1 MHGSPRLNDGQRRKM
16 LRQMLDIRFCEERIQ
31 RLFEEGL
38 VRGSTH
44 LCIGQEAVSVGAAA
58 AVEPERGDTVL
69 CTYRGHG
76 MALALGM
83 SLHSLLAELM
93 GRQGGCCGGKG
104 GSMHLTDVDHG
115 LLGTFAIVGAHIPI
129 AAGAAL
135 SAQIRK
141 SGAVSLAVFGDGA
154 VNNGAW
160 HEAVN
165 LAAVWKLPVVL
176 LCENNLYGEYTPFAQ
191 TSPVPHVADRAA
203 AYGIPAE
210 IVDGQDAD
218 EMFRAVRGA
227 VRRARQGGGPSLIE
241 AKTYRFV
248 GHSRTDPAT
257 YRPPGELEKWR
268 QRDPIRILASR
279 LQMSE
284 SELKEEEDRAR
295 AKVESAL
302 QWAMQQPEPPVESL
316 REGILA

>member
-1 MHGSPRLNDGQRRKM
+1 MSGSPRLNDTLRRKM

-104 GSMHLTDVDHG
+104 GSMHLTDVEHG

>member
-1 MHGSPRLNDGQRRKM
+1 
-16 LRQMLDIRFCEERIQ
+16 
-31 RLFEEGL
+31 
-38 VRGSTH
+38 
-44 LCIGQEAVSVGAAA
+44 
-58 AVEPERGDTVL
+58 
-69 CTYRGHG
+69 
-76 MALALGM
+76 
-83 SLHSLLAELM
+83 
-93 GRQGGCCGGKG
+93 
-104 GSMHLTDVDHG
+104 MHLTDVEHG

-129 AAGAAL
+129 ATGAAL

-203 AYGIPAE
+203 AYGIPAQ

-257 YRPPGELEKWR
+257 YRPQGELEKWR

-284 SELKEEEDRAR
+284 SELKEEENRAR

-302 QWAMQQPEPPVESL
+302 QWARQQPEPPVESL

>member
-1 MHGSPRLNDGQRRKM
+1 M

-302 QWAMQQPEPPVESL
+302 QWAVQQPEPPVESL

>member
-1 MHGSPRLNDGQRRKM
+1 MHGSPRLNDGLRRKM

-104 GSMHLTDVDHG
+104 GSMHLTDVEHG

-241 AKTYRFV
+241 AETYRFV

-257 YRPPGELEKWR
+257 YRPQGELEKWR

>member
-302 QWAMQQPEPPVESL
+302 QWAVQQPEPPVESL

>member
-1 MHGSPRLNDGQRRKM
+1 M

-104 GSMHLTDVDHG
+104 GSMHLADVDHG

>member
-1 MHGSPRLNDGQRRKM
+1 MHGSPRLNDGLRRKM

-104 GSMHLTDVDHG
+104 GSMHLTDVEHG

>member
-1 MHGSPRLNDGQRRKM
+1 MSGSPRLNDTLRRKM

-104 GSMHLTDVDHG
+104 GSMHLADVDHG

-302 QWAMQQPEPPVESL
+302 QWAMKQPEPPVESL

>member
-1 MHGSPRLNDGQRRKM
+1 MSGSPRLNDTLRRKM

-104 GSMHLTDVDHG
+104 GAMHLTDEEHC

-141 SGAVSLAVFGDGA
+141 SGAVSLTVFGDG
-154 VNNGAW
+154 
-160 HEAVN
+160 
-165 LAAVWKLPVVL
+165 
-176 LCENNLYGEYTPFAQ
+176 
-191 TSPVPHVADRAA
+191 R
-203 AYGIPAE
+203 
-210 IVDGQDAD
+210 
-218 EMFRAVRGA
+218 
-227 VRRARQGGGPSLIE
+227 
-241 AKTYRFV
+241 
-248 GHSRTDPAT
+248 
-257 YRPPGELEKWR
+257 
-268 QRDPIRILASR
+268 
-279 LQMSE
+279 
-284 SELKEEEDRAR
+284 
-295 AKVESAL
+295 
-302 QWAMQQPEPPVESL
+302 
-316 REGILA
+316 

>member
-1 MHGSPRLNDGQRRKM
+1 
-16 LRQMLDIRFCEERIQ
+16 MLDIRFCEERIQ

-257 YRPPGELEKWR
+257 YRPQGELEKWR

-284 SELKEEEDRAR
+284 SELKEEEERAR
-295 AKVESAL
+295 ARVESAL
-302 QWAMQQPEPPVESL
+302 QWAVQQPEPPVESL

>member
-1 MHGSPRLNDGQRRKM
+1 M

-241 AKTYRFV
+241 AETYRFV

-257 YRPPGELEKWR
+257 YRPQGELEKWR

>member
-1 MHGSPRLNDGQRRKM
+1 MHGSPRLNDGLRRKM

-104 GSMHLTDVDHG
+104 GSMHLTDVEHG

-302 QWAMQQPEPPVESL
+302 QWAMKQPEPPVESL

>member
-1 MHGSPRLNDGQRRKM
+1 MPGSPRLNDALQRKM
-16 LRQMLDIRFCEERIQ
+16 LRQMLEIRLCEERIQ

-104 GSMHLTDVDHG
+104 GSMHLTDVEHG

-218 EMFRAVRGA
+218 EVFRAVRGA
-227 VRRARQGGGPSLIE
+227 VHRARWGGGPSLIE

-257 YRPPGELEKWR
+257 YRPPGELERWR

-284 SELKEEEDRAR
+284 SELKEQEDRAR

>member
-1 MHGSPRLNDGQRRKM
+1 MHGSPRLNDGLRRKM

-104 GSMHLTDVDHG
+104 GSMHLADVDHG

-241 AKTYRFV
+241 AETYRFV

-257 YRPPGELEKWR
+257 YRPQGELEKWR